1 MKKNKIVVIAEVGV
15 NHNGSVRIA
24 KKLINVAKKSG
35 AQYVKFQSFSTK
47 NLVKKNTQTANYQK
61 KKFKENKSI

>member
-24 KKLINVAKKSG
+24 KKLINV
-35 AQYVKFQSFSTK
+35 
-47 NLVKKNTQTANYQK
+47 LVQ
-61 KKFKENKSI
+61 ENKRFISHF